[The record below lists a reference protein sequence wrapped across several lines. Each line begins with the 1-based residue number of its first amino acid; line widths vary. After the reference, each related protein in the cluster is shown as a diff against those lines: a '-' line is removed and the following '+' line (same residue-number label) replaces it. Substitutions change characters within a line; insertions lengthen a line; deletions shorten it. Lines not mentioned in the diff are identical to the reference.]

1 MSGPLWLTPGD
12 RADTLPL
19 IPRQRPSWAAADPL
33 DELAGRLDGL
43 IAAAVHP
50 DEIAAI
56 LESDGMTDDHIRLTY
71 GREDSFALA
80 EELYARVP
88 RRFPEPP
95 GPAVDP
101 WSASLLGC
109 LLRGLVFA
117 LPGLAYVLGAPLLAG
132 PPDRLGLPAGTVTL
146 LAGALV
152 GWVWNQ
158 SLSHR
163 AYSWL
168 GLGDREA
175 ACRALLAGA
184 PAGAL
189 LGAVVACSVPG
200 PGSAAVFA
208 AGQSLYLGAATV
220 LLVLGRERA
229 LLYALLPMAAGAA
242 ATPVLAL
249 PTPARAALL
258 LTSLLAALTL
268 AARELPVRDLLTGL
282 GRRWA
287 AARRPRLTRAR
298 PHPYSREA
306 AAPQRGR
313 PAARLAEA
321 WARWR
326 ASRAAARPARGVRV
340 PRWAQP
346 AEDPARRSGTADKA
360 GPRPGGPAGREP
372 RAPRWA
378 RPPAAGWRRLLPEG
392 SARGEAGSRPWW
404 RRVLPGGPA
413 GREPRAPRW
422 ARPSAAYGGPAGREP
437 RIPRWTRPPAG
448 LRPWWRPRGGAFAL
462 LGRAREGSGVR
473 PSPRLAASLPYGLFG
488 LGTGV
493 LVLHAALGDVLAGGP
508 GATVAAP
515 SAVALTLS
523 MGPAEWLLHRFRS
536 DSLAGLRASTTPGAF
551 WRATAG
557 TLAECLTGY
566 LAVLLAL
573 GLAGTALWPDAP
585 GLSGIRLAT
594 LLLLGA
600 VMWTGLLLQSF
611 GAVLAAAA
619 VCGAAALAQ
628 TVALLTGVGSPHL
641 VQLTVAGTAAA
652 VLAVLVCVLLGR
664 ATAHR

>member
-88 RRFPEPP
+88 RHFPEPP

-189 LGAVVACSVPG
+189 LGAAVACSVPG

-249 PTPARAALL
+249 PTPARTALL

-268 AARELPVRDLLTGL
+268 AARALPVRDLLTGL

-326 ASRAAARPARGVRV
+326 ARRAAARPARGVRV

-346 AEDPARRSGTADKA
+346 AEDPARRRMAGEA
-360 GPRPGGPAGREP
+360 GPR
-372 RAPRWA
+372 
-378 RPPAAGWRRLLPEG
+378 
-392 SARGEAGSRPWW
+392 
-404 RRVLPGGPA
+404 PGGPA

-462 LGRAREGSGVR
+462 LGRARGGSGVR

-619 VCGAAALAQ
+619 VCVAAALAQ